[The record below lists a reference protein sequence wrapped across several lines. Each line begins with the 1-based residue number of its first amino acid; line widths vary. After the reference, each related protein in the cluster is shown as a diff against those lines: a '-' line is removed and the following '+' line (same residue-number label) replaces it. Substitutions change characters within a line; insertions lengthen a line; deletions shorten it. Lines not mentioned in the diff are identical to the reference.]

1 MTVHDPVCTDLGN
14 RETLHDSFVDVFT
27 DTSNSVSNALYGS
40 FLPIPSDDL
49 FPPRTKQITP
59 TELPGAV
66 VCLKDPIKIN
76 TGRRRWKVK
85 VANEGD
91 RPIQVRDRRILLQWG
106 NLTLFLRRQV
116 GSHFPFLETN
126 GSLSFNRLLAFHH
139 KLRLDIPAGT
149 AVRFE
154 PGERKTVTLVQTGGE
169 QLVSGGSGI
178 GVAAIGQTPEEGE
191 KTVRKLLQD
200 GGFAISGEGEE
211 REDMVDTEMDRE
223 VVSTLLKSGSWAE
236 YLVNI
241 VCIDVRTDYWRPR
254 PPRRHKPL
262 DPGRERLHR
271 LWR

>member
-14 RETLHDSFVDVFT
+14 RERHHDAFVNVFT
-27 DTSNSVSNALYGS
+27 DTRNSVSNALYGS
-40 FLPIPSDDL
+40 FLPIPSNDI
-49 FPPRTKQITP
+49 FPPRTKPITP
-59 TELPGAV
+59 AELPGAI

-76 TGRRRWKVK
+76 AGRRRWKVK

-91 RPIQVRDRRILLQWG
+91 RPIQVRDRRTLPRWN
-106 NLTLFLRRQV
+106 NLTLSFRRQV

-154 PGERKTVTLVQTGGE
+154 PGERKTVTLVETGGE

-178 GVAAIGQTPEEGE
+178 GIAAIGKTPEEGE

-211 REDMVDTEMDRE
+211 KEDMVDTEMDRE
-223 VVSTLLKSGSWAE
+223 VVSTLSNSGSRAQVSRR
-236 YLVNI
+236 YSM
-241 VCIDVRTDYWRPR
+241 PR
-254 PPRRHKPL
+254 CS
-262 DPGRERLHR
+262 DRLLETASASETQAFGSR
-271 LWR
+271 